1 LIKQFT
7 IIKLIAVILTIAGLL
22 GACKNQDAQI
32 PADVINIPNT
42 ADGEVEENPLPV
54 ISFEETTHDFGKVI
68 QGEVVG
74 YYFRFKN
81 TGKSDLVIAN
91 VSASCGC
98 TATEYPKTPVK
109 PGEEE
114 TIQVTFDSDGRR
126 GFQHK
131 TVTIASNTQPNTT
144 VISIKANVIIPG
156 RE

>member
-1 LIKQFT
+1 VNKYLNINKAIVAAG
-7 IIKLIAVILTIAGLL
+7 IIVSLL
-22 GACKNQDAQI
+22 GACQNQEGQI

-42 ADGEVEENPLPV
+42 ADGEAEAGLLPA
-54 ISFEETTHDFGKVI
+54 ITFEETTHDFGKVI

-81 TGKSDLVIAN
+81 TGKSDLIIAN

-98 TATEYPKTPVK
+98 TATKYPTKPVK
-109 PGEEE
+109 PGEED
-114 TIQVTFDSDGRR
+114 TVQVTFDSSGRR

-144 VISIKANVIIPG
+144 VISIKANVIIPE